1 VEAMPERKMAMLH
14 FSEVF
19 PLPGLEAFDY
29 LDVLKRAKRTVS
41 IEMNATGQFARLLR
55 YETGYSVTDRV
66 LRYDGRPFLV
76 EELMEEL

>member
-1 VEAMPERKMAMLH
+1 
-14 FSEVF
+14 
-19 PLPGLEAFDY
+19 
-29 LDVLKRAKRTVS
+29 
-41 IEMNATGQFARLLR
+41 MNATGQFARLLR